1 MADKPKKKKIKS
13 KQGITLSASKEDRR
27 PASSLDVD
35 KTYIKYLS
43 VVKNCTL
50 DIPALYEELNNI
62 HKSRPMR
69 TATTPGPTKAAK
81 YSMQETAH
89 RSRLVEMR
97 QLAAYEFSVLD
108 IGHGAI
114 QDHIT
119 TVHPDEVSGRTVD
132 DRNRAMRRLL
142 AKGERRLKELE
153 AVIEAIDYV
162 IEDID
167 KAGFS
172 LHRTIEALAITN
184 KGEHT

>member
-1 MADKPKKKKIKS
+1 MAGKRKSTKGIKFKPQPAAKAPA
-13 KQGITLSASKEDRR
+13 GLEDD
-27 PASSLDVD
+27 A
-35 KTYIKYLS
+35 TYQKYTR

-50 DIPALYEELNNI
+50 DIPALYAELTTI
-62 HKSRPMR
+62 HSSRPMR
-69 TATTPGPTKAAK
+69 TATTPGPKKAAK
-81 YSMQETAH
+81 FSMQETAH

-97 QLAAYEFSVLD
+97 QLAAYEFAVLD
-108 IGHGAI
+108 MGHGAI

-119 TVHPDEVSGRTVD
+119 HKHPDLIGGRTVD

-142 AKGERRLKELE
+142 HKGERRLKELE
-153 AVIEAIDYV
+153 AVIEAIDFV

-184 KGEHT
+184 KGEYT